1 MLDETIKKF
10 YEVYEI
16 EPSVRKGE
24 KYLVGDFRLA
34 EIEAEEDIM
43 PKLYDYTYLRLL
55 AYISSQMVFECR
67 CYSTNELKE
76 QILDFLICERLVH
89 SNTFDKDKVREIVM
103 APMNKEVI

>member
-10 YEVYEI
+10 YSVYEI

-24 KYLVGDFRLA
+24 KYYTSDMRFA
-34 EIEAEEDIM
+34 EIIAEEDIM

-55 AYISSQMVFECR
+55 AYISSVITFECR
-67 CYSTNELKE
+67 CTSTKELKE

-89 SNTFDKDKVREIVM
+89 SKTFDKDKIKEIVM